1 MISRPCIIY
10 PAAFIYFTGWHTVG
24 YFVLLQEMLVL
35 VLPNELGGAAVVS
48 SDSDFRASAF
58 PSVSQL
64 SLRRLSDNEQVC
76 AIDPP
81 RPSSGDEVSLLP
93 VDVTLSTWL
102 TGSDAGSAATSVSVS
117 SVWFSCCFVASV
129 VGVVALELSSRR
141 VSGCEQSSESIL
153 SNTSLLRLDSCEKL
167 N

>member
-1 MISRPCIIY
+1 M
-10 PAAFIYFTGWHTVG
+10 G
-24 YFVLLQEMLVL
+24 YFALPQEMMVS
-35 VLPNELGGAAVVS
+35 VLPNELGGTAAVS
-48 SDSDFRASAF
+48 SDSDFSASTF

-64 SLRRLSDNEQVC
+64 SLLRLSDNEQVC

-81 RPSSGDEVSLLP
+81 RPSSGDDVSLLP

-102 TGSDAGSAATSVSVS
+102 TASDTGNGATSASVS
-117 SVWFSCCFVASV
+117 ACSVWFSCCFVASV